1 MKTKFYW
8 HIHHDVLLE
17 PLTEPLKNRI
27 KFIKENKPK
36 DEIELRLKLLK
47 PVRGK
52 LPDEIIKAG
61 RAYDKAGKAY
71 IEAGRSYDKAWEA
84 YVKTWEVYDKAGEA
98 YVKAR
103 EAYDKS
109 WEAYVKA
116 WEAYDK
122 AGRAYDKAGKIY
134 DKTLKKYSKEINELH
149 EKECPNCPWQNGTI
163 FSNKI

>member
-61 RAYDKAGKAY
+61 RAYDKAGK
-71 IEAGRSYDKAWEA
+71 
-84 YVKTWEVYDKAGEA
+84 
-98 YVKAR
+98 
-103 EAYDKS
+103 
-109 WEAYVKA
+109 
-116 WEAYDK
+116 
-122 AGRAYDKAGKIY
+122 IY

-149 EKECPNCPWQNGTI
+149 EKECPNCPWDSKQQTI
-163 FSNKI
+163 FPKS